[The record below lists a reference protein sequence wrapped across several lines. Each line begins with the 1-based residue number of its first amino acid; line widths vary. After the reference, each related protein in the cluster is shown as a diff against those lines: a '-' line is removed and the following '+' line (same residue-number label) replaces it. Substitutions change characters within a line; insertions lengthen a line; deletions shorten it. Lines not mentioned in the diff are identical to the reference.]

1 LAAFDPCL
9 ISKIIRDTFPVKLMQ
24 DKTFVDLL
32 WLYHVVSGIALDLI
46 NHEVV
51 VPGTIKRSF
60 FFDWIII
67 RSIIHRLKI

>member
-1 LAAFDPCL
+1 
-9 ISKIIRDTFPVKLMQ
+9 MQ

-67 RSIIHRLKI
+67 RSIILEFNLFSKILNKSHMALLFVFVILL